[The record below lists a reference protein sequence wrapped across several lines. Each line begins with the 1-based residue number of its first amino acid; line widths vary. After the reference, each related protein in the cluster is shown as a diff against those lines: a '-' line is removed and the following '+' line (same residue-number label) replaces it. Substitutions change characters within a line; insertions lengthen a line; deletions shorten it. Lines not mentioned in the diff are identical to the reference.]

1 MSTQVHAAIDEATVR
16 QISDEL
22 DEPDWL
28 LETRLE
34 ALEALEGLDFPDV
47 IQTPG
52 RKWTNLQALEYEEL
66 VDPLSAAEGKDQLG
80 PEEAEVL
87 PFAEAVAEH
96 GDLLE
101 ERFGSV
107 VDPETNY
114 LTALSTALFTTGTV
128 VYVPEGVEAEDVT
141 IRTDMNSR
149 SLFNYTL
156 VVAEESSSVTILE
169 RQETGD
175 ELDGEA
181 RSASGQS
188 SSAEQSRSRDGD
200 AVSRDDE
207 DGQRPSSN
215 HSADRSSGRSPR
227 EDGDEPRAAGRYY
240 SGITEVVA
248 GENSYVQFGNL
259 QDLDESTY
267 VYGRREAAVD
277 SYGTVDWI
285 ECNLGSRLTKSSVES
300 HLDGD
305 ASETKMVGAFYGH
318 NDQHFDVNAR
328 VWHNAEH
335 TTADLV
341 TRGVIDDRARSVYE
355 GVQNV
360 GAGAWDTN
368 SYQRENTLMLSD
380 ESEAD
385 AAPKLII
392 NNHDTEASHSATVGQ
407 VSEDD
412 MFYMTSRSIDERAA
426 KNMLVEGFYVP
437 VFEEIEVEELRDDLR
452 NRIQD
457 RLQARG

>member
-1 MSTQVHAAIDEATVR
+1 MSTQVHASIDEATVR
-16 QISDEL
+16 QISEEL

-34 ALEALEGLDFPDV
+34 ALEALDELDFPDV
-47 IQTPG
+47 IRTPG
-52 RKWTNLQALEYEEL
+52 RKWTDLEALDYEEL
-66 VDPLSAAEGKDQLG
+66 VDPLSAAEEKDQVG
-80 PEEAEVL
+80 PDDIEVL

-101 ERFGSV
+101 EQFGSV
-107 VDPETNY
+107 VDPQTNY

-141 IRTDMNSR
+141 IRTEMNSR

-156 VVAEESSSVTILE
+156 VVTEKSSSVTILE
-169 RQETGD
+169 RQETG
-175 ELDGEA
+175 EFETPH
-181 RSASGQS
+181 ASERTG
-188 SSAEQSRSRDGD
+188 
-200 AVSRDDE
+200 
-207 DGQRPSSN
+207 
-215 HSADRSSGRSPR
+215 
-227 EDGDEPRAAGRYY
+227 GDEPRADVEGHRYY

-259 QDLDESTY
+259 QDLDETTY
-267 VYGRREAAVD
+267 TYSLREATVD
-277 SYGTVDWI
+277 TYGSADWI
-285 ECNLGSRLTKSSVES
+285 ECNVGSKLTKSSVET

-305 ASETKMVGAFYGH
+305 SAETRIVGAFYGH
-318 NDQHFDVNAR
+318 DDQHFDIDAR

-341 TRGVIDDRARSVYE
+341 TRGVVDDEARSVYE
-355 GVQNV
+355 GVQDV
-360 GAGAWDTN
+360 GSGAWDTN

-385 AAPKLII
+385 ASPKLII

-407 VSEDD
+407 VSETD
-412 MFYMTSRSIDERAA
+412 MFYMTSRGIDERRARD
-426 KNMLVEGFYVP
+426 MLVEGFYVP
-437 VFEEIEVEELRDDLR
+437 VFEEIAVEELREDLR
-452 NRIQD
+452 ERIRE
-457 RLQARG
+457 RLDAR